1 MFIVGI
7 YVVIVAGLLRSHPVA
22 GAGIHVAVPVAAAVG
37 VLLVLKAFAAGCSA
51 LTGVEAIANDVTAFR
66 EPKVRRA
73 MRTEVLLGGSWAPCC
88 SACRSSPSVS
98 TSRLTANHVE
108 SHLHGWATM
117 RYSTHFDN
125 R

>member
-51 LTGVEAIANDVTAFR
+51 LTGVGAIANDVTAFR

-73 MRTEVLLGGSWAPCC
+73 MRTEVLLGGILGTMLLGLSFLTVRFHVAPDCEPRRKPPPRVGHD
-88 SACRSSPSVS
+88 A
-98 TSRLTANHVE
+98 L
-108 SHLHGWATM
+108 
-117 RYSTHFDN
+117 FDTF